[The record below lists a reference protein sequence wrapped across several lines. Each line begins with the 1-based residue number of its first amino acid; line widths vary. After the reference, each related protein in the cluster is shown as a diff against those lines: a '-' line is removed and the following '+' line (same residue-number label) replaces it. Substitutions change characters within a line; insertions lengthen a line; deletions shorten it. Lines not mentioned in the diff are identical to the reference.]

1 VTELYFGF
9 VLLLLL
15 AVVLALRTLSVRGAL
30 VPANETRREKNV
42 ELYRLHLTD
51 LEEQHR
57 REEIDDAQLA
67 ELKEDLQRNLL
78 AEVPEG
84 KESLEATVQGR
95 GLLWVVVLLVPV
107 LAIPLYLHVGANDEL
122 QLAQWIEEKEL
133 LQRRGEEVP
142 DELHQKLERALEQQ
156 VAADPDNLDYR
167 VTAARL
173 ALESGRP
180 AQAEEHYQ
188 AVLQVLP
195 DNPMLLL
202 EWAQARFAAHSS
214 VDERVRDALQTVLR
228 ADPMNQVA
236 LELMGI
242 HAFETGQFEQAMHY
256 WGIGLRQSAT
266 YPERAQALWHGIQQA
281 RARLGEDAVQ
291 RVETRIEL
299 DEAFVVGPETSLF
312 VVVRRAGAPMPV
324 LAQRRQVSELPLE
337 IAFDNSMSMLPG
349 NMLEPTGRWE
359 VVARISHQGTATPA
373 PGDLE
378 GISEPFSLP
387 LQEPVE
393 LVIDTRRP

>member
-1 VTELYFGF
+1 MTELYIGF
-9 VLLLLL
+9 ALLLVL
-15 AVVLALRTLSVRGAL
+15 AVVLALRALILRGT
-30 VPANETRREKNV
+30 VTPANETRREKNV
-42 ELYRLHLTD
+42 ELYRLHLAD

-57 REEIDDAQLA
+57 RREIDDTQLT

-84 KESLEATVQGR
+84 KERLGATVQGR
-95 GLLWVVVLLVPV
+95 GLLWIVALLVPA

-122 QLAQWIEEKEL
+122 QLAQWLEEKEL
-133 LQRRGEEVP
+133 LQLRGQPVP
-142 DELHQKLERALEQQ
+142 DDLNDKLERALERQ
-156 VAADPDNLDYR
+156 VVADPHNLDYR

-173 ALESGRP
+173 ALENDRP
-180 AQAEEHYQ
+180 AEAEAHYQ

-195 DNPMLLL
+195 DNPVVLL
-202 EWAQARFAAHSS
+202 EWAQARFAATSAT
-214 VDERVRDALQTVLR
+214 DDGVRDALQTVLR

-242 HAFETGQFEQAMHY
+242 HAFETEQFEHAMHY
-256 WGIGLRQSAT
+256 WGIGLRQSAA

-281 RARLGEDAVQ
+281 RARLGATAIH

-299 DEAFVVGPETSLF
+299 DDAFSVDSDTAVF

-324 LAQRRQVSELPLE
+324 LAQRHQVSDLPLE

-349 NMLEPTGRWE
+349 NMLDHTGSWE
-359 VVARISHQGTATPA
+359 VVARVSHQGTATPVA
-373 PGDLE
+373 GDLE
-378 GISEPFSLP
+378 GVSESFTLP
-387 LQEPVE
+387 LSAPVE
-393 LVIDTRRP
+393 LVIDTRRK